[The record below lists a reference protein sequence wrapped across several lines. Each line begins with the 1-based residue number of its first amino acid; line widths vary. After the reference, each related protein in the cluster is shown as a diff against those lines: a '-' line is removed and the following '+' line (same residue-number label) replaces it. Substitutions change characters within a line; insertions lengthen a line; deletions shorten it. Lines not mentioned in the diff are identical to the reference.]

1 MKGSQMTIACAK
13 CGSNEVIRDGAAFLY
28 KDGWLQGR
36 LMAGFEANPGA
47 AFFKGKIGNAMHA
60 VLCGKC
66 GYVDLFVTNPQELYA
81 EYKKA
86 RNQD

>member
-1 MKGSQMTIACAK
+1 MEGSQMTIACAK
-13 CGSNEVIRDGAAFLY
+13 CGSTEVIRDGAAFY
-28 KDGWLQGR
+28 KDGWFLGR

-47 AFFKGKIGNAMHA
+47 AVFKGKACHAMRA
-60 VLCGKC
+60 VLCGQC